1 MCDVCTGEGW
11 CVMCV
16 PMMCTGEGQCGVCVC
31 VLRVWVC
38 GVCGGEGMK
47 SI

>member
-1 MCDVCTGEGW
+1 MCTGEGW

-31 VLRVWVC
+31 ANEC
-38 GVCGGEGMK
+38 VCGGEGMK